1 MMGYNFGAM
10 NVWMWVLMV
19 VFWVCVVGGAAWV
32 LSLVISRKTD
42 GQPPRA
48 TDALEM
54 RYARG
59 ELTKDQYDAMRRDLA
74 AH

>member
-1 MMGYNFGAM
+1 MMGYNFGDM

-19 VFWVCVVGGAAWV
+19 VFWVCVVGGSAWV
-32 LSLVISRKTD
+32 LSLVITRKTD

-48 TDALEM
+48 LDVLET